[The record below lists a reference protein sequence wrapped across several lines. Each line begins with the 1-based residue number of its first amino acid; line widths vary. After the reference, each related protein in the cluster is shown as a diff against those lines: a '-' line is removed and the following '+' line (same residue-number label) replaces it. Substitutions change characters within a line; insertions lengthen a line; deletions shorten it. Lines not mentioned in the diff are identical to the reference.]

1 MYVEYG
7 GMDDFELGWLTGLI
21 DGEGCFT
28 LRIFVR
34 KTKTAGMRP
43 RFSPQMTI
51 TNTDETFITRAC
63 GILHELGIGFYRQKR
78 QKGGKNKIQHEV
90 MIYANGLRMLLPKI
104 VNRLG
109 KKREA
114 ELMLEACA
122 ITKANHHRSCPG
134 QWGGGTIK
142 YSVLER
148 LQAIRTELQG
158 LHGRQS
164 RKLLKI
170 NLELYRPMK

>member
-1 MYVEYG
+1 MNVQIG

-21 DGEGCFT
+21 DGEGSFT
-28 LRIFVR
+28 LRIHVR
-34 KTKTAGMRP
+34 KTKTAGERP

-51 TNTDETFITRAC
+51 TNTDEAFINRAC

-78 QKGGKNKIQHEV
+78 QKGGKNKVQYEV

-122 ITKANHHRSCPG
+122 LTKANHRRKRNGNH
-134 QWGGGTIK
+134 GGVVIA
-142 YSVLER
+142 YDVLQR
-148 LQAIRTELQG
+148 FQAIRMELQT

-164 RKLLKI
+164 KKLLKI
-170 NLELYRPMK
+170 NLESYKP